1 MRISDWSS
9 DVCSSDLPH
18 WMASQAGRFD
28 AVLVDAPC
36 SATGTWRRNPELRL
50 RVVDFNELA
59 RQQRAI
65 LAGAAPLVR
74 PVGRLVYATCSLM
87 AAETATV
94 ITNFVAHNSRFIL
107 PVLASFSTPAID
119 APFLRLLPISH
130 GKDG

>member
-59 RQQRAI
+59 RQQREI
-65 LAGAAPLVR
+65 LAGAAQLVR
-74 PVGRLVYATCSLM
+74 PGGRLVYATCSLM
-87 AAETATV
+87 AAENETV
-94 ITNFVAHNSRFIL
+94 ITDFVAQNSRFIL
-107 PVLASFSTPAID
+107 QMPANVSN
-119 APFLRLLPISH
+119 AAVAATFL
-130 GKDG
+130 